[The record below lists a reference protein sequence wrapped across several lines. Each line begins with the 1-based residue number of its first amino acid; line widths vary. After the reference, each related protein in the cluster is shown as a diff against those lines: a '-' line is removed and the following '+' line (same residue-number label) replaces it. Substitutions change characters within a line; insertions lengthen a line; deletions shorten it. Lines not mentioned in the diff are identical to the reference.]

1 MVLFLDETHNCN
13 PLAGYTMKSVR
24 KQKQNKKEEE
34 DSPMG
39 GILFCLLKRLL
50 TAMAVN
56 WAEMHFKHMVNL

>member
-1 MVLFLDETHNCN
+1 
-13 PLAGYTMKSVR
+13 MKSVR